1 MVSITTIDWRVRA
14 RAITMMLMP
23 TSETPSSAVLSR
35 LERTPGEVARAI
47 SAAPTAALATR
58 PDPHSWSATEIVC
71 HLRDVEELFQS
82 RFHTILAIEE
92 PTILAFG
99 GTPNDLRAWRIGGPI
114 GHPLDPDRWAAE
126 RQYIRNDAHEALA
139 ALQRRRR
146 EVITVL
152 SALSPTE
159 WQRGG
164 VHPSQGRLPLVDWV
178 ARLAAHDDNHLD
190 QLRRAIDGRA

>member
-1 MVSITTIDWRVRA
+1 
-14 RAITMMLMP
+14 MP
-23 TSETPSSAVLSR
+23 TSDTPSSVLLSR
-35 LERTPGEVARAI
+35 LERMPGEVARAI
-47 SAAPTAALATR
+47 SGARAAALPTR
-58 PDPHSWSATEIVC
+58 PDPRSWSATEIVC
-71 HLRDVEELFQS
+71 HLRDVEELFQI

-99 GTPNDLRAWRIGGPI
+99 GTPNDLLAWRIGGPI

-126 RQYIRNDAHEALA
+126 RQYIRNDADEALA

-146 EVITVL
+146 EVITLL

-164 VHPSQGRLPLVDWV
+164 VHPSRGRLTLVDWV
-178 ARLAAHDDNHLD
+178 ASLAAHDDNHLD
-190 QLRRAIDGRA
+190 QLRRAIEGRA